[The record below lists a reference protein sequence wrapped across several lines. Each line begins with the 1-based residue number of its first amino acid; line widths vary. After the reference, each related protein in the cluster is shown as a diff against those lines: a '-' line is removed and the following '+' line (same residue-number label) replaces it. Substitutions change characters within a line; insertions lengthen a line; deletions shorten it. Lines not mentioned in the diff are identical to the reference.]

1 MGYRLD
7 IIEKENEDKRSIY
20 CSKLYGYVEDETQL
34 LSYKYLND
42 LHKFDDVFDD
52 TTNPFFGYGIERE
65 IELTAEEFRDFMLL
79 YVADLLYYRKS
90 RYMQLLSPTEYER
103 FEEIYYSHY
112 NKIITWW

>member
-7 IIEKENEDKRSIY
+7 VREKLNDDKRSIY
-20 CSKLYGYVEDETQL
+20 CSKLYGYVDDETQL
-34 LSYKYLND
+34 LSYKYLNE

-52 TTNPFFGYGIERE
+52 PANPFFGYGIEPE

-90 RYMQLLSPTEYER
+90 KYMQLLSQVERER
-103 FEEIYYSHY
+103 FQEIYYSDY